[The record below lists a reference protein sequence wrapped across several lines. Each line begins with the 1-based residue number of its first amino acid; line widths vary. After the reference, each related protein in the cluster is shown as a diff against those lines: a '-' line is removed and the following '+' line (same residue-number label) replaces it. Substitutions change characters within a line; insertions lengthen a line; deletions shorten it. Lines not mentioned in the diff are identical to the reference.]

1 MFSIQTPLHA
11 KGGYIRNAQ
20 SRKHTIRQAPTS
32 PKERK
37 TDKPD
42 WAGYDAKKERRKE
55 GWGIKTHL
63 RKKQETWHFFTSR
76 SPQHAHAHILL
87 EIHNPRIVLQ
97 ELAAIARNL
106 RGYTA
111 GIFNAALAQVIQDA
125 AETVVPL
132 LLFLVRLAWVSR
144 AELDEEFFTCG
155 GARRR

>member
-1 MFSIQTPLHA
+1 MPRVENTQ
-11 KGGYIRNAQ
+11 
-20 SRKHTIRQAPTS
+20 IRQAPTS

-42 WAGYDAKKERRKE
+42 RPGYAGAMTQKERNKDGVLKHISE
-55 GWGIKTHL
+55 KS
-63 RKKQETWHFFTSR
+63 KKLGTFALSLFSDR
-76 SPQHAHAHILL
+76 S
-87 EIHNPRIVLQ
+87 EIHDARIVLQ
-97 ELAAIARNL
+97 KLAAIARNL

-111 GIFNAALAQVIQDA
+111 GIFDAALAQVIQHA

-132 LLFLVRLAWVSR
+132 LFFLVRLAWVSR